1 MAYCPPNVQPNTL
14 GSGQHA
20 VYLVGMKEITDREK
34 LKKFSAQAVFVATY
48 QAVADATEIDQI
60 IKFNGSKAD
69 FYAGQT
75 IDRLHLA
82 AGLPEP
88 IPGEPF
94 DLSALQ
100 VQLSGV
106 ELLLEVNEKGY
117 ANSIVVPEPL
127 DEGTI

>member
-1 MAYCPPNVQPNTL
+1 MSYSPPNVKPQTL
-14 GSGQHA
+14 SAGQHP
-20 VYLVGMKEITDREK
+20 VYLVEMKELDPSKLEK
-34 LKKFSAQAVFVATY
+34 FKAQAVFVASY
-48 QAVADATEIDQI
+48 QTVADATEIEQI
-60 IKFNGSKAD
+60 IKFNGSRAD

-88 IPGEPF
+88 VPGEPI

-100 VQLSGV
+100 IALSGV

-117 ANSIVVPEPL
+117 ANGIIVPEPL
-127 DEGTI
+127 AEDAI

>member
-1 MAYCPPNVQPNTL
+1 MAYCPPNVKANTL
-14 GSGQHA
+14 GQGQHP
-20 VYLVGMKEITDREK
+20 VYLVAMKEITDPDK

-48 QAVADATEIDQI
+48 QSTEDATEIDQI
-60 IKFNGSKAD
+60 IKFSGSKAD

-88 IPGEPF
+88 VPGEPF

-100 VQLSGV
+100 IALSGV
-106 ELLLEVNEKGY
+106 ELLLEVNDRGY
-117 ANSIVVPEPL
+117 ANAICIPEVL
-127 DEGTI
+127 GEDQI

>member
-1 MAYCPPNVQPNTL
+1 MAYVPPGVSHQSLGAGTHPVFLMDLKQITQP
-14 GSGQHA
+14 
-20 VYLVGMKEITDREK
+20 DR
-34 LKKFSAQAVFVATY
+34 LQKFNAQAVFVASY
-48 QAVADATEIDQI
+48 KSAESAVEIDQI

-88 IPGEPF
+88 VPGEAL
-94 DLSALQ
+94 DLQDLKKR
-100 VQLSGV
+100 LDGV

-117 ANSIVVPEPL
+117 ANAIHLPELPL
-127 DEGTI
+127 DEVI

>member
-1 MAYCPPNVQPNTL
+1 MAYCPPNVKPNTL
-14 GSGQHA
+14 GAGQHP
-20 VYLVGMKEITDREK
+20 VYLVGMKEITDPEK
-34 LKKFSAQAVFVATY
+34 LKKFSAQAVFVASY
-48 QAVADATEIDQI
+48 QAVEDATEIDQI

-88 IPGEPF
+88 VAGEPF

-100 VQLSGV
+100 IQLSGV

-117 ANSIVVPEPL
+117 ANGIIVPEPL
-127 DEGTI
+127 GEDVI

>member
-1 MAYCPPNVQPNTL
+1 MSYCPPGVSSQTL
-14 GSGQHA
+14 GTGQHP
-20 VYLVGMKEITDREK
+20 VYLVAMKEITDPEK

-48 QAVADATEIDQI
+48 QSVADATEIDQI
-60 IKFNGSKAD
+60 IKFSGSKAD

-88 IPGEPF
+88 VPGEPI

-100 VQLSGV
+100 IALSSV
-106 ELLLEVNEKGY
+106 ELILEVNEKGY
-117 ANSIVVPEPL
+117 ANGIIVPEPL
-127 DEGTI
+127 GEDTI